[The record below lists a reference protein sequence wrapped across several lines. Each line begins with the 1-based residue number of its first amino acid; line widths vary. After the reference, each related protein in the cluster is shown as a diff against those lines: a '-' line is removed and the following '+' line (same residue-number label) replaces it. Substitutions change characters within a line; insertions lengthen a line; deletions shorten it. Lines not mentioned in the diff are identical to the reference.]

1 MTMIP
6 IAKTW
11 AETTYCDPI
20 PDSLI
25 VRVNRRT
32 IGQRLAKCR
41 YLLRR
46 SGGIFHEPGG
56 KVIAR
61 QSIPLIEDLI
71 RDGVLVDDGPA
82 GLDLPDARM
91 FKLSRPTWP

>member
-1 MTMIP
+1 MIP
-6 IAKTW
+6 VSKSW
-11 AETTYCDPI
+11 AETTYSDLI
-20 PDSLI
+20 PDNLV

-32 IGQRLAKCR
+32 IVTRLAKCR

-46 SGGIFHEPGG
+46 GGGIFHEPGG

-71 RDGVLVDDGPA
+71 REGVLVDDGPA
-82 GLDLPDARM
+82 GRDLPDARM
-91 FKLSRPTWP
+91 FRVSRPI